1 MTDAGNDDLEPTV
14 NTALGPRVE
23 AVREAAL
30 DLLASLPQRPERLR
44 VRAADVAVELD
55 WRPMPTPPE
64 SPPHPAQHA
73 SAEQH
78 PPEAVSAAPPG
89 VALDGRVGLHY
100 VCAPTIGTFYHAPE
114 PGARPFVAEGATVN
128 PGQQVGIIE
137 AMKLMLPVEA
147 DRAGRV
153 VEVLIPD
160 GQAVEYGER
169 LLALGPV
176 ESIEERTHSHV
187 EEGARRQPR

>member
-1 MTDAGNDDLEPTV
+1 MTRAPDDGLEPMADST
-14 NTALGPRVE
+14 LGPRVE

-30 DLLASLPQRPERLR
+30 DLLASLPERPERLR

-55 WRPMPTPPE
+55 WR
-64 SPPHPAQHA
+64 SPPAPAPQAPHRGEPVEPRQPEPA
-73 SAEQH
+73 SGGQAGR
-78 PPEAVSAAPPG
+78 AGNGGA
-89 VALDGRVGLHY
+89 DGHGGLHF

-114 PGARPFVAEGATVN
+114 PGARPFVAEGATVT
-128 PGQQVGIIE
+128 PGQQVGIVE

-153 VEVLIPD
+153 VEMLVAD

-169 LLALGPV
+169 LLALGPLD
-176 ESIEERTHSHV
+176 
-187 EEGARRQPR
+187 